1 MSDWTSGYVGDFD
14 YTFGY
19 YTELN
24 PLRIKLAFLYN
35 GLVCPDVGTAC
46 ELGFGQGVTANLHA
60 AASITQWCGTDF
72 NPSQAAFA
80 QEIAGIA
87 GAGARLLDDTF
98 ADFASRTDLPD
109 FDFIGLHGIWSW
121 ITDEN
126 RAVLVAFIRRKLKVG
141 GVVFVSYNTMPGWAA
156 FAPMRHM
163 LVQHAEVMSPEG
175 NSLLSRADSAL
186 DFADRLMATDPRF
199 ARANPD
205 VADRLKKLKGRNR
218 RYLVHEFFN
227 GNWHPM
233 HFSSMAGWLEPAKLQ
248 YGCSADFTNHLDT
261 VNLTPEQRDFLK
273 EIPDVVFR
281 ESVRDFM
288 VNCQFR
294 RDYWVKGVRRL
305 PTLEQAL
312 ALRAQAVVLTTHRAD
327 VSLTF
332 STGLGKVTVG
342 GAALSPV
349 LDLLADHKPRTLGQI
364 EDGLQGRDIAFAQ
377 ILDAVLLFTGA
388 GDLALVQDENAILKV
403 QKNTATLNTHLL
415 AKAQGS
421 GDVAYLASPVTGG
434 GVQVGRV
441 RQLFLLALRS
451 GKTQPAEWAKA
462 AWGILELQGQKLIKD
477 GKAIESAEENLA
489 QLTSQAQDFA
499 LKQLPVLKA
508 LKIVLD

>member
-87 GAGARLLDDTF
+87 GAGARLLDDAF

-126 RAVLVAFIRRKLKVG
+126 RAVLVDFIRRKLKVG

-186 DFADRLMATDPRF
+186 DFAD
-199 ARANPD
+199 
-205 VADRLKKLKGRNR
+205 G
-218 RYLVHEFFN
+218 
-227 GNWHPM
+227 
-233 HFSSMAGWLEPAKLQ
+233 
-248 YGCSADFTNHLDT
+248 
-261 VNLTPEQRDFLK
+261 
-273 EIPDVVFR
+273 
-281 ESVRDFM
+281 
-288 VNCQFR
+288 
-294 RDYWVKGVRRL
+294 
-305 PTLEQAL
+305 
-312 ALRAQAVVLTTHRAD
+312 
-327 VSLTF
+327 
-332 STGLGKVTVG
+332 
-342 GAALSPV
+342 
-349 LDLLADHKPRTLGQI
+349 
-364 EDGLQGRDIAFAQ
+364 
-377 ILDAVLLFTGA
+377 
-388 GDLALVQDENAILKV
+388 
-403 QKNTATLNTHLL
+403 
-415 AKAQGS
+415 
-421 GDVAYLASPVTGG
+421 
-434 GVQVGRV
+434 
-441 RQLFLLALRS
+441 
-451 GKTQPAEWAKA
+451 
-462 AWGILELQGQKLIKD
+462 
-477 GKAIESAEENLA
+477 
-489 QLTSQAQDFA
+489 
-499 LKQLPVLKA
+499 
-508 LKIVLD
+508 